1 MSYLAVPLHVL
12 TRLTLSS
19 DSYHWQRLLVRA
31 PVVNDPLLGLSSLPL
46 MVRSASQLI
55 RGYSALFDSQ
65 RYIWPVLARVA
76 GSGNVVV
83 QSFARGELPRNE
95 AEELLALVLSLLK
108 KLELRLPAATTSHAN
123 FCALATALGEPFS
136 FYARDKPS

>member
-1 MSYLAVPLHVL
+1 
-12 TRLTLSS
+12 
-19 DSYHWQRLLVRA
+19 
-31 PVVNDPLLGLSSLPL
+31 
-46 MVRSASQLI
+46 MVRSAAHLI
-55 RGYSALFDSQ
+55 RGYQELFDSQ

-83 QSFARGELPRNE
+83 QGFARGELPRNE
-95 AEELLALVLSLLK
+95 AEELLAIVLSLLK

-136 FYARDKPS
+136 FSAQAEPS